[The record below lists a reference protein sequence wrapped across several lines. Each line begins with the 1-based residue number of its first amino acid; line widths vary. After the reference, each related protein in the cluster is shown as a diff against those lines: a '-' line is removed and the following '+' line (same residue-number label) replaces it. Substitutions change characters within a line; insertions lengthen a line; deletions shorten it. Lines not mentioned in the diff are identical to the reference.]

1 MSTMND
7 PTKYE
12 ILQAMASR
20 RKEMEDIGR
29 IVGELTKKI
38 EELKQRR
45 EDLKNLNF
53 LDAILLKE
61 LYNGTD

>member
-1 MSTMND
+1 MND